1 MEQADVLIIGAG
13 ASGGVAA
20 GALAEAG
27 FDVLCLEQGDWP
39 DPADYPAPRSTYE
52 LEARKQWSGSPNVRN
67 RPSDYPVDDGDSDV
81 VPLMYSGVGGSMVLY
96 AADWPRL
103 LP

>member
-20 GALAEAG
+20 GALTEAG

-39 DPADYPAPRSTYE
+39 DPADYPAPRATYE

-67 RPSDYPVDDGDSDV
+67 RPSDY
-81 VPLMYSGVGGSMVLY
+81 
-96 AADWPRL
+96 R
-103 LP
+103 